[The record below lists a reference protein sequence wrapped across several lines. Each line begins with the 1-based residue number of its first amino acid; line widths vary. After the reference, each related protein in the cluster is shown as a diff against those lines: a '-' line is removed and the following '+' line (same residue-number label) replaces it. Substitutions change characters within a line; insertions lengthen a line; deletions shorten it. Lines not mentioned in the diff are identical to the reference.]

1 MEQETK
7 RNALTLSRK
16 GGIATIEIDVADQR
30 VNLLTPN
37 TMLEFAKLFEQ
48 LADDR
53 EVRCLVI
60 KSGKPSGFIAGADIK
75 EIQSI
80 RDPADA
86 EAKSGSGQ
94 EVLNR
99 LDDLPFP
106 TIAVIDGAA
115 MGGGLELALACDYR
129 VATDNPRTRIGLPE
143 TGLGIIPGFGGTYRL
158 PRTVG
163 LMQALQMILSGSP
176 VDGKKAAK
184 IGLVDACYPTEFID
198 DRTRSFVAGI
208 LESSSGSPA
217 VKRKRPV
224 GVRLLEGNPIGRTV
238 LFSRVKRETLRR
250 TGGHYPAQMAALRVV
265 RRSIHGGRKRALE
278 RERRE
283 FGRLA
288 PGEISKNLVGI
299 FFAREAAKR
308 LPGPVDSSRSI
319 PPLRRAAV
327 LGAGVMGGKIAWLFT
342 KYDIPVVMKDIA
354 WSAIQK
360 GYASAN
366 EVYRELER
374 RRRYDK
380 REINLKMHHLSG
392 TLDYSELMKPDVVI
406 EAVVEK
412 LEVKKQVL
420 SEVESSVPDD
430 TVIVTN
436 TSSLSVDD
444 MAGSL
449 ARPERFAGMHFFNPP
464 NRMPLVE
471 VIPGAGTSADTVR
484 RVVSAAL
491 SLGKTPVVV
500 KDCPGFLVNRLL
512 LPYLNEAALMA
523 GEGIDYLRI
532 DRLVAAFGMPMGP
545 FTLFDEIGIDVAIEV
560 SRVLERA
567 YSDRM
572 KAAPVFNGFA
582 ERSDLLGKKSS
593 KGFYLYENGKKGRP
607 NSEIPALLKS
617 DGTPASRRMQDE
629 DVVHR
634 PILALLNEAA
644 RALEEGVVGSARELD
659 LALVF
664 GIGFPPFRG
673 GILRYADHL
682 GLANVKS
689 TLERYAASYG
699 ERFAPAPLIERLA
712 AGGESISSFER
723 ADSAAP
729 AS

>member
-1 MEQETK
+1 
-7 RNALTLSRK
+7 
-16 GGIATIEIDVADQR
+16 
-30 VNLLTPN
+30 
-37 TMLEFAKLFEQ
+37 MLEFAKLFEQ
-48 LADDR
+48 LSEDR
-53 EVRCLVI
+53 ETRCLVI
-60 KSGKPSGFIAGADIK
+60 KSGKPNGFIAGADIK

-80 RDPADA
+80 LDAADA

-106 TIAVIDGAA
+106 TVAVIDGAA

-129 VATDNPRTRIGLPE
+129 IATDNPRTKIGLPE

-158 PRTVG
+158 PRAVG

-184 IGLVDACYPTEFID
+184 IGLVDACYPSEFIE
-198 DRTRSFVAGI
+198 DRARSFVDRL
-208 LESSSGSPA
+208 LE
-217 VKRKRPV
+217 RPGNSLPGRRRRPF
-224 GVRLLEGNPIGRTV
+224 GVRLLEGNPIGRAL
-238 LFSRVKRETLRR
+238 LFSRVRRETLRR
-250 TGGHYPAQMAALRVV
+250 TGGHYPAQMAALNVV
-265 RRSIHGGRKRALE
+265 RRSIHGSRKRALE

-288 PGEISKNLVGI
+288 PGVISKNLVGI

-308 LPGPVDSSRSI
+308 LPGSPDAPKTVAPV
-319 PPLRRAAV
+319 RRATV

-342 KYDIPVVMKDIA
+342 KYDLPVVMKDIA
-354 WSAIQK
+354 LSAIQK
-360 GYASAN
+360 GYASAY
-366 EVYRELER
+366 EIYRELER
-374 RRRYDK
+374 RHRFNK

-392 TLDYSELMKPDVVI
+392 TLDYSELMNPDIVI

-412 LEVKKQVL
+412 LVVKKQVL
-420 SEVESSVPDD
+420 SEVESAVSEDA
-430 TVIVTN
+430 VIVTN

-444 MAGSL
+444 MAESL
-449 ARPERFAGMHFFNPP
+449 AHPERFAGMHFFNPP

-471 VIPGAGTSADTVR
+471 VIPGAKTSTDTTR
-484 RVVSAAL
+484 RVVSLAL

-532 DRLVAAFGMPMGP
+532 DRLVEAYGMPMGP

-560 SRVLERA
+560 ARVLENA
-567 YSDRM
+567 YSERM
-572 KAAPVFNGFA
+572 KAAPVFDGFA
-582 ERSDLLGKKSS
+582 ERTDLLGKKSS

-607 NSEIPALLKS
+607 NPEIPGLLKS
-617 DGTPASRRMQDE
+617 GGASAARRMSDE

-673 GILRYADHL
+673 GILRYADQL
-682 GLANVKS
+682 GLANMKS
-689 TLERYAASYG
+689 TLERYAAAYG
-699 ERFAPAPLIERLA
+699 ERFAPAPLIDRLA
-712 AGGESISSFER
+712 AAGETISSFEHPG
-723 ADSAAP
+723 SAAP